1 MDSKDLHISKCEV
14 ASDVVGRWTSPN
26 PALILNSSRCFL
38 PIHQQRRWLAHAHEG
53 AKVSSKIS

>member
-38 PIHQQRRWLAHAHEG
+38 PIH
-53 AKVSSKIS
+53 